1 MPRRGQAALASN
13 RSTTRKIRR
22 CKNGAG
28 KDRHGSD
35 RPLVFD
41 KARSPGPRPGASRV
55 LPAPERWRPF
65 LFRVERRETF
75 ERREE
80 NRRRTRAA
88 RAELADRSSRAVL
101 PRWRGRDHF
110 APSRKTQSPAN
121 AEYRTP

>member
-22 CKNGAG
+22 RRNGAG

-35 RPLVFD
+35 HSLVFD
-41 KARSPGPRPGASRV
+41 RARSPGPRPGASQL
-55 LPAPERWRPF
+55 LPAPERRRPF
-65 LFRVERRETF
+65 PFRVERRETF

-88 RAELADRSSRAVL
+88 RAELADRSSRAAL
-101 PRWRGRDHF
+101 PRRRERHRF
-110 APSRKTQSPAN
+110 ALFQKTRPPTN
-121 AEYRTP
+121 AEYKTP